1 MVKMAAI
8 TRLQLL
14 QPPAS
19 AVTPSVLLSK
29 LHRSSSVFSNPIL
42 CTPRLRKLS
51 FTPPL
56 CSNSDEGSS
65 TSGSS
70 PSIVGDLLDY
80 LNESWTQFH
89 ATAEAKRKLIAAGF
103 HLLNENDEW
112 DLKPGGRY
120 FFTRNMSCLVAFAVG
135 EKYRVGNGFHVIA
148 AHTDS
153 PCLKLKPKS
162 ASSKSSYLMVNV
174 QTYGGGLW
182 HTWFDRDLSIAG
194 RVILRDKDGSFL
206 HKLVKVERPLLR
218 VPTLAIHLDRTVNKD
233 GFKPNLET
241 HLIPLLATKVENTSL
256 ESKEK
261 SNITKAAHH
270 PLLMQV
276 LSDELSCGIE
286 DIANIELNVCDT
298 QPSCL
303 GGANNEFI
311 FSGRLDNL
319 ASSYCALRALIDSC
333 ETPTDLS
340 SEHAIRMIALFDNE
354 EVIAPKWVVLRGITN
369 QWGLAKIIETTWR
382 YNWGLCCGASQ
393 ATVFPCTLPQVGS
406 NSIQGA
412 GAPTMFQAMRRIVGC
427 LAHEYVGEGAYERAI
442 RQSFLVSAD
451 MAHGVHP
458 NFTDKHEEHHRP
470 ELQKGL
476 VIKYNANQRYATSGV
491 TAFLFK
497 EIAKIHNLP
506 TQEFAVRNDM
516 GCGST
521 IGPIL
526 ASGVGIRA
534 VDCGIAQLS
543 MHRFVKT
550 KVNIRE
556 ICGKEDVDIAYKHFK
571 AFYQTFSSI
580 DRKLNVD

>member
-1 MVKMAAI
+1 MAAI

-29 LHRSSSVFSNPIL
+29 LHRPSSVFSNPIL

-354 EVIAPKWVVLRGITN
+354 EV
-369 QWGLAKIIETTWR
+369 
-382 YNWGLCCGASQ
+382 
-393 ATVFPCTLPQVGS
+393 GS

-543 MHRFVKT
+543 MHS
-550 KVNIRE
+550 IRE